1 MASRLRIKD
10 HIRESRLFNE
20 RAALALALV
29 IIMIFIILARLV
41 YLQILSH
48 EHYTTL
54 AEDNRVSI
62 VAVPPT
68 RGLIYDRNGI
78 ILAQNLPTFSLE
90 IVPERT
96 RNIEETIRE
105 LSKIIEISDDN
116 IKRFNKQLRQKSAF
130 RSIPLRTHLN
140 DIEVA
145 RFATD
150 RHRFPGVEIE
160 ARLIRNYPYSHLT
173 AHVIGYVGRI
183 NINELRQIDTT
194 NYSATHHI
202 GKLGVE
208 KFYEEELHGTVGFKN
223 IETNVVGRTIRT
235 LEQTLPQPGKN
246 LTLTL
251 DIELQQ
257 VANEALGDHRGAAIV
272 IDPRNGDLLAMV
284 SKPSYDPN
292 LFVTGISSKDYRALQ
307 NDLDNPLFNRAL
319 KGQYPPGSTIKPFV
333 GLAGLN
339 SGLIHGGSSTFCR
352 GWFSLK
358 GDDHKYRDWKKTGH
372 GKTTLEKAMIESCDV
387 FFYEMAL
394 LLGIDAMSDYLAHFG
409 FGKKT
414 GIDLPGELA
423 GIRPSS
429 HWKRQKKGLPW
440 YTGETL
446 ISGIGQGY
454 NLATPLQLA
463 TATAMLANQ
472 GMRYTP
478 RIVKAFGAST
488 ATEAPLEVMPERQ
501 DLHHISADEHWN
513 YITNSMVRA
522 VHSVRGTAHTISRNL
537 AFKIAGKTGTAQV
550 FSIKQDEEYVKEE
563 LAKRLH
569 DHALFIAFAPADKPE
584 IAIAVIVEN
593 GGHGSSVAAPVAR
606 KIIDHYMASKQPL

>member
-1 MASRLRIKD
+1 MASHLRIKD

-29 IIMIFIILARLV
+29 IIMMFTILARLV

-48 EHYTTL
+48 EHFTTL

-96 RNIEETIRE
+96 RNTAETIRE
-105 LSKIIEISDDN
+105 LGDIIAISADD
-116 IKRFNKQLRQKSAF
+116 IKRFNKQLQQKSAF
-130 RSIPLRTHLN
+130 RSIPLRTRLN
-140 DIEVA
+140 DTEVA
-145 RFATD
+145 RFATN

-160 ARLIRNYPYSHLT
+160 ARLIRDYPYSQLT
-173 AHVIGYVGRI
+173 AHIVGYVGRI
-183 NINELRQIDTT
+183 NINELQQLDTT

-208 KFYEEELHGTVGFKN
+208 KFYEETLHGTVGFKN

-235 LEQTLPQPGKN
+235 LEQTLPLPGDD

-251 DIELQQ
+251 DIELQR
-257 VANEALGDHRGAAIV
+257 AAHSALGDHRGALIA
-272 IDPRNGDLLAMV
+272 IDPRNGEVLAMV

-292 LFVTGISSKDYRALQ
+292 PFVTGISSKNYRALQ
-307 NDLDNPLFNRAL
+307 NDIDNPLFNRAL
-319 KGQYPPGSTIKPFV
+319 KGQYPPGSIIKPFV
-333 GLAGLN
+333 GLAGLE
-339 SGLIHGGSSTFCR
+339 SGKIVIGSNTFCP

-372 GKTTLEKAMIESCDV
+372 GKTSLEKAIIESCDV
-387 FFYEMAL
+387 FFYELAL
-394 LLGIDAMSDYLAHFG
+394 NLGIDAMSDYLAHFG

-414 GIDLPGELA
+414 AIDLPGELA

-454 NLATPLQLA
+454 TLTTPLQLA
-463 TATAMLANQ
+463 AATAMLANR
-472 GMRYTP
+472 GAYTKP
-478 RIVKAFGAST
+478 HIVKASKA
-488 ATEAPLEVMPERQ
+488 ATDNTPVVVALTRQ
-501 DLHHISADEHWN
+501 DHHNIATPEHWEH
-513 YITNSMVRA
+513 IVDAMVKV
-522 VHSVRGTAHTISRNL
+522 VHNIRGTAHAIGQDIP
-537 AFKIAGKTGTAQV
+537 FKIAGKTGTAQV
-550 FSIKQDEEYVKEE
+550 FGIKQDEKYVKEDIAE
-563 LAKRLH
+563 RLR
-569 DHALFIAFAPADKPE
+569 DHALFIAFAPADIPE

-593 GGHGSSVAAPVAR
+593 GGSGSATAAPVAR
-606 KIIDHYMASKQPL
+606 KVIDHYMASKKSSS